1 MFQQSALIRAVKAG
15 GSGSRE
21 KICASQSANQLIKAL
36 AVRRDIGVSNVQE
49 TFLVGF
55 LVAHGSYLLS
65 DR

>member
-1 MFQQSALIRAVKAG
+1 MKAG

-36 AVRRDIGVSNVQE
+36 AVRRDIGVSNVQK